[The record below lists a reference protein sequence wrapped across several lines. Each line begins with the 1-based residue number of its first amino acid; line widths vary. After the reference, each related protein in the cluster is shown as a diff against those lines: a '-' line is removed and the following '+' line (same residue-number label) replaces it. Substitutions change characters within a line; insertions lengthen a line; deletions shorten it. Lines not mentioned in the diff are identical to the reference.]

1 MIDSYG
7 EWPGIRRCGTSLVSA
22 AVEAL
27 RQVDEWPAENVAAG
41 VVSDGE
47 VVATQGEADRT
58 FRWASVTKPATALAV
73 LIAAEEG
80 TVDLDEPAGPPG
92 STVRHLLAHTSGL
105 PFEGT
110 EPIAKP
116 ATRRIY
122 SNAGF
127 EVLAGFVGHQAE
139 MPFADYLGQ
148 AAFEP
153 LGMSA
158 TLEGSAGAGVRGS
171 LDDLLR
177 LGREL
182 LDPTLVAPET
192 LDEAITVQFPGL
204 GGVIPGIGR
213 YDPNDW
219 GLGLELRDGK
229 PSHWTG
235 NRASVR
241 TFGHF
246 GGSGTFLWVDPDRRL
261 ALAVLTDFEFG
272 QWALDA
278 WPRLS
283 DAVIGEL
290 ASDGK

>member
-7 EWPGIRRCGTSLVSA
+7 EWPGMRRCATGLVSA
-22 AVEAL
+22 AVDAL
-27 RQVDEWPAENVAAG
+27 RQLDEWPAENAAAG
-41 VVSDGE
+41 VVADGE
-47 VVATQGEADRT
+47 VVATHGDAARW
-58 FRWASVTKPATALAV
+58 FGWASVTKPATALAV
-73 LIAAEEG
+73 LVAAEEG
-80 TVDLDEPAGPPG
+80 TVDLDDPAGPQG

-110 EPIAKP
+110 EPLAKP
-116 ATRRIY
+116 GTRRIY

-127 EVLAGFVGHQAE
+127 EVLARFVEAQAQ
-139 MPFADYLGQ
+139 MPFPEYLRQ
-148 AAFEP
+148 AVFEP

-158 TLEGSAGAGVRGS
+158 TLEGSAGAGVHGT
-171 LDDLLR
+171 LDDVLR

-182 LDPTLVAPET
+182 LDPALVAPET
-192 LDEAITVQFPGL
+192 LDEATTVQFPGL

-219 GLGLELRDGK
+219 GLGLELRDRK

-235 NRASVR
+235 NRASEL

-246 GGSGTFLWVDPDRRL
+246 GGSGTFLWVDPERRL
-261 ALAVLTDFEFG
+261 ALAALTDLEFG
-272 QWALDA
+272 EWALDA

-290 ASDGK
+290 ASKAK

>member
-7 EWPGIRRCGTSLVSA
+7 EWPGIRRCATGLVSA
-22 AVEAL
+22 AVDAL
-27 RQVDEWPAENVAAG
+27 RQLDEWPAENAAAG
-41 VVSDGE
+41 VVADGE
-47 VVATQGEADRT
+47 VVATNGDAARR

-73 LIAAEEG
+73 LVAAEES
-80 TVDLDEPAGPPG
+80 TVDLDEPAGPQG

-116 ATRRIY
+116 GTRRIY

-127 EVLAGFVGHQAE
+127 EVLARFVEEQAE
-139 MPFADYLGQ
+139 MPFSEYLRQ
-148 AAFEP
+148 AVFEP

-158 TLEGSAGAGVRGS
+158 TLEGSAGAGVHGT

-192 LDEAITVQFPGL
+192 LDEATTVQFPGL

-219 GLGLELRDGK
+219 GLGLELRDRK

-235 NRASVR
+235 NRASEQ

-246 GGSGTFLWVDPDRRL
+246 GGSGTFLWVDPERRL
-261 ALAVLTDFEFG
+261 ALAALTDLEFG
-272 QWALDA
+272 EWALDA

-283 DAVIGEL
+283 DAVIDEL
-290 ASDGK
+290 ASSG